1 MKPPPLPV
9 HPDVIP
15 EPRWPAL
22 VAVLALGGLFM
33 SLHSDLVLGPQWL
46 LPTTTGLL
54 LIPTVITHRAGR
66 HDLNRILGV
75 AVTSV
80 VTFGMV
86 FAVFR
91 LISLLPSHRQSPFD
105 LLLSAAALWCT
116 NILVFALWYWRLDA
130 GGPHGRD
137 AAPGHEAGAFLF
149 PQMTVEGKTAVAG
162 QGGRDG
168 IPWSPRFI
176 DYLFIAFN
184 TSTAFS
190 PTDV

>member
-1 MKPPPLPV
+1 MTQPARPV

-46 LPTTTGLL
+46 LPATTGLL

-80 VTFGMV
+80 VTFGMG

-91 LISLLPSHRQSPFD
+91 LISLLPSHRQSSID
-105 LLLSAAALWCT
+105 LLLSAASLWCT
-116 NILVFALWYWRLDA
+116 NILVVRVVVLAIGCRRPA
-130 GGPHGRD
+130 RPRRARRPH
-137 AAPGHEAGAFLF
+137 
-149 PQMTVEGKTAVAG
+149 
-162 QGGRDG
+162 
-168 IPWSPRFI
+168 
-176 DYLFIAFN
+176 
-184 TSTAFS
+184 
-190 PTDV
+190 